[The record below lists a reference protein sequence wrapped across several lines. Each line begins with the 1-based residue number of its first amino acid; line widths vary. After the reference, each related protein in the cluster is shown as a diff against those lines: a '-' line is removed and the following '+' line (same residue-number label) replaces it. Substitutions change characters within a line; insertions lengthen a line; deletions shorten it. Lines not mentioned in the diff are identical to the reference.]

1 MTHRNTSK
9 FIASYVHQSQ
19 PFLIFPEPSNSQH
32 SDHFHEIVL
41 IGSPEAAAYSNT
53 FNCKSNSKSEMQSRM
68 ETEAS

>member
-1 MTHRNTSK
+1 MDYQQTDKHN
-9 FIASYVHQSQ
+9 
-19 PFLIFPEPSNSQH
+19 LQH

-68 ETEAS
+68 ETEASWVQR